1 MASTTLRTA
10 KRLILGHELRHMRE
24 NAGMSQTEAAR
35 LIETRQTRIADLE
48 SGQARIS
55 PGDLLLL
62 TKGFGVDD
70 QGQIDALLELR
81 RDNHRRG
88 FWTTGYHRAY
98 HEDFRLMVDLE
109 QHADSLRATEVEVMP
124 GLAQCEAYVRAMFA
138 GWSDPSDDG
147 VTMEDMVQARLARQR
162 IVTKP
167 NPPHYHV
174 VMSESSLRREFG
186 DHDVMRE
193 QINHLVAL
201 GRRQNVILQVVPF
214 KARPVGQ
221 VSIGNRFL
229 LVRLPSPGVAG
240 PLEIAYTDGEGDIR
254 YLDDKK
260 ALLVHDNVWAR
271 LVAGALSPA
280 ESRRFMVEVMRELR

>member
-10 KRLILGHELRHMRE
+10 KRLILGHELRHMRD

-62 TKGFGVDD
+62 AKGYGVDD

-109 QHADSLRATEVEVMP
+109 QHADSVRSAQVEAMP
-124 GLAQCEAYVRAMFA
+124 GLAQCESYVRAMFA
-138 GWSDPSDDG
+138 GRPDPSDDG
-147 VTMEDMVQARLARQR
+147 VTAEEVVQARLVRQH
-162 IVTKP
+162 ILTTKH
-167 NPPHYHV
+167 PPQYHV
-174 VMSESSLRREFG
+174 VMSESCLRREFG
-186 DHDVMRE
+186 GPDVMRE
-193 QINHLVAL
+193 QLNHLIAI
-201 GRRQNVILQVVPF
+201 GRRSNVILQVMPF
-214 KARPVGQ
+214 KAKPVGTKI
-221 VSIGNRFL
+221 IGNRFTL
-229 LVRLPSPGVAG
+229 IRLPSPGAAG
-240 PLEIAYTDGEGDIR
+240 PLEIAYTEGEGDIR

-260 ALLVHDNVWAR
+260 ALMAHDNAWAR
-271 LVAGALSPA
+271 LVSGALSPA
-280 ESRRFMVEVMRELR
+280 ESRRFIQEAMRELG